1 LTWTPCSA
9 DEIAGMSTV
18 RVGGGLFRYCQSRT
32 SVVEVLGVVA
42 QAVRQRRTRALMS
55 FMADSFGSGPVSRE
69 LSDDTTIDM
78 ITVLWKAKIAYFSL
92 SQRVD

>member
-1 LTWTPCSA
+1 
-9 DEIAGMSTV
+9 
-18 RVGGGLFRYCQSRT
+18 
-32 SVVEVLGVVA
+32 
-42 QAVRQRRTRALMS
+42 MS